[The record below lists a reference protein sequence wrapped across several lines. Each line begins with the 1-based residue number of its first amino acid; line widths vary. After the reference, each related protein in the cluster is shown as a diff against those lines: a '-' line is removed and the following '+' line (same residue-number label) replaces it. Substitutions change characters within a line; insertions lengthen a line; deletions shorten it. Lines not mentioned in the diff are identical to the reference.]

1 MRAAPVPRAMP
12 LKVRPPRT
20 QVKSAMPMTR
30 ARAAVLR
37 LTGSEKSTRFCTQMR
52 TPSMP
57 IMP

>member
-1 MRAAPVPRAMP
+1 MATTMD
-12 LKVRPPRT
+12 T
-20 QVKSAMPMTR
+20 
-30 ARAAVLR
+30 AAVLR